1 MVQDKALGVWLS
13 AMAFIIN
20 SLWAGSLCAEF
31 FPTAKMPLLALP
43 ITPSIGAVGETS
55 FPVSFFPIPHPQT
68 LHEIIK
74 QLWFAKSQNPLCSI
88 RYIIQRR
95 RSGRNL
101 EEELSRGDMR

>member
-1 MVQDKALGVWLS
+1 MVQDKALSVWLS
-13 AMAFIIN
+13 AMAFIIS
-20 SLWAGSLCAEF
+20 SLWAGSLCAEY
-31 FPTAKMPLLALP
+31 FPTARMPLLALP
-43 ITPSIGAVGETS
+43 ITPSIGAFGETS
-55 FPVSFFPIPHPQT
+55 VPVSFFPHPQT

-101 EEELSRGDMR
+101 EEEKELRR